1 MGGQFQTER
10 GGQFHRY
17 MQSIKQIVNLEQIYH
32 NSDVAAKIKLLG
44 SIFPEKLIFDGS
56 KCRTTRINELLWQTL
71 LIDKG
76 FPKTKSGQNFPM
88 LDLSTRVVSTGI
100 EPVSNV

>member
-1 MGGQFQTER
+1 VVSLTGISTKVEKAINFI
-10 GGQFHRY
+10 
-17 MQSIKQIVNLEQIYH
+17 SNLGKTYAE
-32 NSDVAAKIKLLG
+32 SDLTVKSKLLS
-44 SIFPEKLIFDGS
+44 SIFPEKLVFDGK

-76 FPKTKSGQNFPM
+76 FKKIKSGQTFPK
-88 LDLSTRVVSTGI
+88 LDLSAWVVSTGI